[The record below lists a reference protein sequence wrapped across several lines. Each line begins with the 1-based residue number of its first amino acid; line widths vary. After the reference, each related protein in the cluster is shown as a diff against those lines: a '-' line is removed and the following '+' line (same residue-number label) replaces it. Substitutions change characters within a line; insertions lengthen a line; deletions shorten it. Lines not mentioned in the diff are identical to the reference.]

1 MMSGACAN
9 AGWEGLREGIL
20 QRLKAG
26 TYRLAPVRMI
36 DKREGKRFESWESE
50 DAIVLK
56 MLQLTLKPVL
66 TEKLSQHCYNV
77 AGRGGHQG
85 AVRAMAKG
93 VATGKYKFVMRTD
106 VRGYYANI
114 HHTRLLEQLR
124 GYVDDPQLL
133 ELVSQY
139 CHRTTVHRGLYK
151 FTERGIPLGC
161 SLSPLMGALYLD
173 LLDKRLE
180 KLPGIEFA
188 RFQDDVVI
196 LAETRW
202 KLRRAIKVL
211 NETFAELGVEQHPDK
226 TSIGRVE
233 RGFDF
238 LGVHFA
244 LQDSEEVSESLNQ
257 NQNQTNTNKQ
267 LSLTPARSAIR
278 RMAEKITRLYEQ
290 RASTARVDD
299 YVGLWVS
306 GCYRR
311 LHHQPLRPPE
321 IKPTENDDET
331 STEHPRSTFCGP
343 TYLGVVSLFQ
353 G

>member
-1 MMSGACAN
+1 
-9 AGWEGLREGIL
+9 
-20 QRLKAG
+20 
-26 TYRLAPVRMI
+26 
-36 DKREGKRFESWESE
+36 
-50 DAIVLK
+50 
-56 MLQLTLKPVL
+56 
-66 TEKLSQHCYNV
+66 
-77 AGRGGHQG
+77 
-85 AVRAMAKG
+85 
-93 VATGKYKFVMRTD
+93 MRTD
-106 VRGYYANI
+106 LRGYYANI

-139 CHRTTVHRGLYK
+139 CHRTTVHRGLYE
-151 FTERGIPLGC
+151 FAERGIPLGC

-173 LLDKRLE
+173 LIDKRLE

-188 RFQDDVVI
+188 RFQEDVVI

-211 NETFAELGVEQHPDK
+211 NETFAELGGEQHPDK

-244 LQDSEEVSESLNQ
+244 LQDSEEVSESP

-290 RASTARVDD
+290 RARSLSDFTNLRKML
-299 YVGLWVS
+299 GI
-306 GCYRR
+306 GHER
-311 LHHQPLRPPE
+311 PLR
-321 IKPTENDDET
+321 
-331 STEHPRSTFCGP
+331 
-343 TYLGVVSLFQ
+343 
-353 G
+353 